1 MLLLQYSCL
10 QAFGGVAVLHVN
22 RGLCDYRAAVGNFV
36 YEMHGTARNLSAV
49 IYHRFMNFQ
58 SVKARAAKGGYKR
71 GVNVDNSV
79 LESLYKAVG
88 NNFKPARKHYII
100 YAVDI

>member
-1 MLLLQYSCL
+1 
-10 QAFGGVAVLHVN
+10 
-22 RGLCDYRAAVGNFV
+22 
-36 YEMHGTARNLSAV
+36 
-49 IYHRFMNFQ
+49 MNFQ

-88 NNFKPARKHYII
+88 NNFKPARKHNIV
-100 YAVDI
+100 YAVQIKQISKLGIKRVCIGIVAL